1 MKEFYLNTKDIA
13 DWKDSVKVGDKIYL
27 SGTVYTA
34 RDAAHKRII
43 ELLDNN
49 QKLPFELKNSIIY
62 YCGPT
67 PTPDNFAIGSCGPT
81 TSCRMDAY
89 SPVLIALGQTG
100 MIGKGSRS
108 REVVEAMKQHKAV
121 YFGAIGG
128 CGALLAKCIKK
139 CEVVAY
145 EDLGP
150 EAVHRLEVEDFP
162 VTVVIDSLGNDLYE
176 TGRQAWLERKKQ
188 NGLR

>member
-81 TSCRMDAY
+81 TSCRMDSFAPTLY
-89 SPVLIALGQTG
+89 NLGVSAT
-100 MIGKGSRS
+100 IGKGKRS
-108 REVVEAMKQHKAV
+108 NEVCESIARNNAL
-121 YFGAIGG
+121 YLCAIGG
-128 CGALLAKCIKK
+128 AGALYANSVTDCKVIAFDDLGCESIKK
-139 CEVVAY
+139 
-145 EDLGP
+145 
-150 EAVHRLEVEDFP
+150 LELNNFP
-162 VTVVIDSLGNDLYE
+162 LIVGIDASGDNLF
-176 TGRQAWLERKKQ
+176 
-188 NGLR
+188 

>member
-1 MKEFYLNTKDIA
+1 MKEFYLNTNDIA

-81 TSCRMDAY
+81 TSCRMDSFAPILY
-89 SPVLIALGQTG
+89 NLGVSAT
-100 MIGKGSRS
+100 IGKGERSNEVCESISRNN
-108 REVVEAMKQHKAV
+108 AL
-121 YFGAIGG
+121 YLCAIGG
-128 CGALLAKCIKK
+128 AGALYANSVTDCKVVAFDDLGCESIKK
-139 CEVVAY
+139 
-145 EDLGP
+145 
-150 EAVHRLEVEDFP
+150 LELNNFP
-162 VTVVIDSLGNDLYE
+162 LIVGIDASGDNLF
-176 TGRQAWLERKKQ
+176 
-188 NGLR
+188 

>member
-1 MKEFYLNTKDIA
+1 MKEFYLNTNDIA

-81 TSCRMDAY
+81 TSCRMDSFAPTLY
-89 SPVLIALGQTG
+89 NLGVSAT
-100 MIGKGSRS
+100 IGKGERS
-108 REVVEAMKQHKAV
+108 NEVCESIARNNAL
-121 YFGAIGG
+121 YLCAIGG
-128 CGALLAKCIKK
+128 AGALYANSVTDCKVIAFDDLGCESIKK
-139 CEVVAY
+139 
-145 EDLGP
+145 
-150 EAVHRLEVEDFP
+150 LELNNFP
-162 VTVVIDSLGNDLYE
+162 LIVGIDASGDNLF
-176 TGRQAWLERKKQ
+176 
-188 NGLR
+188 